1 MSKGQLL
8 FVINPKAG
16 DSDKSNLKHLIN
28 QACSQKKRV
37 YTIYETKGV
46 DDSDAISTILS
57 DKSID
62 TVVACGGDGTVN
74 MVAKVLMNSQT
85 SLGIIPLG
93 SANGLAHDLE
103 IPEDIS
109 ESLEIILTGRAI
121 ALDILDV
128 NRDNICLHLSDLG
141 FNAKMIQEFENL
153 EERGMMAYAKA
164 FFSMLSDRETVNFKI
179 TLDDKTVT
187 KEAEMIVLANA
198 SSYGT
203 GAVIN
208 PESSLQD
215 GNFEVIVFKP
225 IPALDLPELTF
236 ESFFG
241 NIKNSPFVDIYR
253 TKSAKISTEQK
264 RLLQVDGEVI
274 GEFNQVE
281 VSIHHKSIQ
290 VMLPQ
295 DLAETM

>member
-1 MSKGQLL
+1 MSKRQVL

-28 QACSQKKRV
+28 QACSQKKRA
-37 YTIYETKGV
+37 YSIYETTGV
-46 DDSDAISTILS
+46 DDDNAISMILS
-57 DKSID
+57 EQPVDA
-62 TVVACGGDGTVN
+62 VVACGGDGTVN
-74 MVAKVLMNSQT
+74 MIAKILMNTQT

-93 SANGLAHDLE
+93 SANGLAYDLE

-109 ESLEIILTGRAI
+109 DSLEIILTGRAI
-121 ALDILDV
+121 ALDILEV
-128 NRDNICLHLSDLG
+128 NNANICLHLSDLG

-164 FFSMLSDRETVNFKI
+164 FFSMLSDRETINFKI

-253 TKSAKISTEQK
+253 TKSAIIRTEQK
-264 RLLQVDGEVI
+264 QLLQVDGEVI
-274 GEFNQVE
+274 GEFNQLR
-281 VSIHHKSIQ
+281 VSIHHRSIK
-290 VMLPQ
+290 VILPQ
-295 DLAETM
+295 DVAKTI

>member
-1 MSKGQLL
+1 MSKGQVL

-28 QACSQKKRV
+28 QACSQKKRA
-37 YTIYETKGV
+37 YSIYETTGV
-46 DDSDAISTILS
+46 EDDDAISAILS
-57 DKSID
+57 KQPVD

-109 ESLEIILTGRAI
+109 ESLEIILTGRAR
-121 ALDILDV
+121 ALDILEV

-141 FNAKMIQEFENL
+141 FNAKMINKFEEL
-153 EERGMMAYAKA
+153 GERGMMAYAKA
-164 FFSMLSDRETVNFKI
+164 FFSMLSDRESVKFEI
-179 TLDDKTVT
+179 SLDDKTIT

-208 PESSLQD
+208 PESSVQD
-215 GNFEVIVFKP
+215 GYFEVIVFKP

-241 NIKNSPFVDIYR
+241 NIKNSPYVDIYR
-253 TKSAKISTEQK
+253 TKSATINTEQK
-264 RLLQVDGEVI
+264 QLLQVDGEVI

-281 VSIHHKSIQ
+281 GTIYPRSIQ
-290 VMLPQ
+290 VLS
-295 DLAETM
+295 ANISN